1 MTESTKGTLVCVG
14 LGMTLGAHITPA
26 SLNQIKSAD
35 IVFVAASHG
44 VVEKWVESYNPNCVS
59 LQQFYAED
67 KPRKI
72 TYKEMQQAMLEQVR
86 LGKRVCGAFYGH
98 PGVFA
103 QAPHKAIEQAKKE
116 GYQAYM
122 EPGISAEACIYAD
135 LGIDPGRCGLSQ
147 FETSQYMAY
156 QRTIDPAAYLILWQ
170 VGLAGDTKSE
180 SFTTNQESLASLVE
194 KLSSTYPSDHLVYIY
209 EAKVLPTDKIRA
221 EQIELVELVRAELSM
236 ISTLVIPPV
245 TRLIDIKDKPMSNRA
260 GKFNN

>member
-1 MTESTKGTLVCVG
+1 MFEERKGSLVCVG

-35 IVFVAASHG
+35 IVFIAASHG
-44 VVEKWVESYNPNCVS
+44 VVEKWVESYNANCES
-59 LQQFYAED
+59 LQQFYAVN
-67 KPRKI
+67 KPRKT
-72 TYKEMQQAMLEQVR
+72 TYKQMQQAMLEQVR

-103 QAPHKAIEQAKKE
+103 QAPHKAIEQAKNE

-135 LGIDPGRCGLSQ
+135 LGIDPGRYGLLQ
-147 FETSQYMAY
+147 FETSQFMGY
-156 QRTIDPAAYLILWQ
+156 QRKLDSAAYLILWQ
-170 VGLAGDTKSE
+170 VGLAGDFKSE
-180 SFTTNQESLASLVE
+180 SFSTNKANLECLIE
-194 KLSSTYPSDHLVYIY
+194 KLLMTYPRDHLVYIY
-209 EAKVLPTDKIRA
+209 EAKVLPTDNIRA
-221 EQIELVELVRAELSM
+221 DKVELATLARTELSM

-260 GKFNN
+260 GNI